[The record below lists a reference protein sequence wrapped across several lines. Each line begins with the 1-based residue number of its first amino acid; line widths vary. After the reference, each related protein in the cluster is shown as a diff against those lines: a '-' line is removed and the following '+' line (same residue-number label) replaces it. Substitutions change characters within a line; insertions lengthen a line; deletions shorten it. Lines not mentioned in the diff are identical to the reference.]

1 MELIEFFIGVLPFAL
16 VSAFPQF
23 ASFSSYNVVCWLIL
37 SVLALITLEQ
47 SPVHCEQDCSL
58 LNVDEKPSDCDDE
71 FFEMGSQ
78 ESCSAAKF
86 SYLSFK
92 GEVIDWSKNIDIL
105 PEEENIQSREILWI
119 DSSWMCLLLQNDFA
133 EDERMQILNNV
144 VLREDGGAADRIS
157 VVVVLIHIVKDN
169 FWDLASIDF
178 IKYKML

>member
-16 VSAFPQF
+16 
-23 ASFSSYNVVCWLIL
+23 
-37 SVLALITLEQ
+37 
-47 SPVHCEQDCSL
+47 DCSL

-157 VVVVLIHIVKDN
+157 VDN
-169 FWDLASIDF
+169 SLEEREETTNVTTEWGLMVEAYRYEHRQKKLVDEIFP
-178 IKYKML
+178 

>member
-1 MELIEFFIGVLPFAL
+1 MMFEDINTTELRDHPLEKLRRNRLPILLELVYFSHVLIVELLRCSEMELIEFFIGVLPFAL
-16 VSAFPQF
+16 
-23 ASFSSYNVVCWLIL
+23 
-37 SVLALITLEQ
+37 
-47 SPVHCEQDCSL
+47 
-58 LNVDEKPSDCDDE
+58 
-71 FFEMGSQ
+71 